1 MIMEISDKNPT
12 FGSRLREK
20 RLAKGWS
27 QYYLAERAGC
37 TNSNISYLENH
48 PHQRPKI
55 ETVEALA
62 GALDWPIN
70 EARHLAGYPECD
82 LNISRIDVEDEF
94 RYALYGYKRLSA
106 RGKELVRRQ
115 IGMLID
121 LVFEFEQGTGEPDH
135 IIPEMT
141 LDELDQRIA
150 DRKKGEG
157 GNER

>member
-1 MIMEISDKNPT
+1 MIMEISGKNPT

-62 GALDWPIN
+62 GALGLPIS
-70 EARHLAGYPECD
+70 EARRLAGYPESD
-82 LNISRIDVEDEF
+82 QALTRLDVEDEF
-94 RYALYGYKRLSA
+94 RFALFGYKRLSQ
-106 RGKELVRRQ
+106 RGRELVNKQ

-135 IIPEMT
+135 MIPEMT

-150 DRKKGEG
+150 DRGKGERG
-157 GNER
+157 SEE